1 MRKLNYCIESSLDGF
16 IARPDHAYDFLPAG
30 GPHQDR
36 FLEHMAEYDVNLMG
50 LKTYE
55 IGVEAGILRADE
67 NLKHYVVSSS
77 LEKTIDPAIEI
88 LRDDAM
94 AVIRRLKAEPGKNIL
109 LTGGSLLASSL
120 LAAGLIDEIRLR
132 ILPVLIG
139 TGIPL
144 FANLQKDVVLRLVE
158 SEVYS
163 NGVALNVY
171 RPVHPG

>member
-1 MRKLNYCIESSLDGF
+1 MRKLNYCIETSLDGF

-36 FLEHMAEYDVNLMG
+36 FLESLAGYDTNLMG

-55 IGVEAGILRADE
+55 IGVEAGILRADGD
-67 NLKHYVVSSS
+67 LKHYVVSTS
-77 LEKTIDPAIEI
+77 LKKTIDPAIEI

-94 AVIRRLKAEPGKNIL
+94 AVIRRLKAGPGKNIL

-139 TGIPL
+139 KGIPL
-144 FANLQKDVVLRLVE
+144 FANLENDVALQRIE
-158 SEVYS
+158 HEAYS
-163 NGVALNVY
+163 NGVTLNVY
-171 RPVHPG
+171 RPVPRG